1 MCSGENETRGER
13 RSAIQLQVKIIL
25 NQVQS
30 FVGFVYQEVRLHCSQ
45 GRAQSIEITVKPHG
59 GIRGRCSRWRRP
71 APGYDRLPQRRWLF
85 VPLGGIPTHFRY
97 APRRVV
103 WVEPGGVGE
112 VIAAGNGNRRIKR
125 P

>member
-59 GIRGRCSRWRRP
+59 GIRGRCSRYRRP

-85 VPLGGIPTHFRY
+85 VPLWGIPTHFRY
-97 APRRVV
+97 APRRA
-103 WVEPGGVGE
+103 GGGE
-112 VIAAGNGNRRIKR
+112 HRGVKFLLPPRARTRKGV
-125 P
+125 